1 MNINI
6 LIITQSPAGH
16 GRWDEEVCL
25 VKLFGSMPA
34 NNVQFRRLM
43 LWAASDVASNMS
55 LGSVISSHPKS
66 VVTGE
71 SI

>member
-1 MNINI
+1 M
-6 LIITQSPAGH
+6 
-16 GRWDEEVCL
+16 CL

-55 LGSVISSHPKS
+55 LGSVISSHPES
-66 VVTGE
+66 DVTGE